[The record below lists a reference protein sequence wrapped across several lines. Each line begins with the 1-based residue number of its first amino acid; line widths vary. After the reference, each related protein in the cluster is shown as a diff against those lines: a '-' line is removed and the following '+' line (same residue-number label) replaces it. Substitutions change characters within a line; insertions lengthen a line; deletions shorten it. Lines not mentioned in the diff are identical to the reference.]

1 VLVLIGKAHIKMEI
15 VQKTWKP
22 KRWLAT
28 LLSLF
33 VGCIGMLYLGKGKLY
48 LIYTLTTILMVAAAF
63 LSFNLPLIELLN
75 LFSLVAFVIN
85 IVCAIHTYKLCTNFQ
100 QSSHR
105 PWYSYWWGIV
115 GIYLMIV
122 IPIFLFRSFFYEPF
136 HIPSMAMAPN
146 YVRGDHII
154 ISKLGYGNY
163 GSFGFDF
170 IHTTPTKKIQRG
182 DVIVF
187 SYPPNPKIDYIKR
200 VIGLPSDVVSYKSKQ
215 LFINKQAISTKAIGD
230 YQQFDER
237 VGVIDSKEFEES
249 LNGKTWH
256 VINLLDIAA
265 KDFEFTVSSNSYF
278 VMGDNRDNSA
288 DSRYWG
294 LVPAKNI
301 KGKVIYST
309 GDKN

>member
-1 VLVLIGKAHIKMEI
+1 MENI
-15 VQKTWKP
+15 QKNWKP

-33 VGCIGMLYLGKGKLY
+33 LGYSGMLYLGKGKLY
-48 LIYTLTTILMVAAAF
+48 LIYTLSTLLVAIAIY
-63 LSFNLPLIELLN
+63 LSFNLPPIDLLN
-75 LFSLVAFVIN
+75 IFSLASFAIN
-85 IVCAIHTYKLCTNFQ
+85 IVCAIHTYKLCTNFKEGNR
-100 QSSHR
+100 R
-105 PWYSYWWGIV
+105 PWYSHWWGIV
-115 GIYLMIV
+115 GIYLIIV
-122 IPIFLFRSFFYEPF
+122 IPIILFRSFFYEPF

-146 YVRGDHII
+146 YVRGDYIVV
-154 ISKLGYGNY
+154 SKLGYGNY
-163 GSFGFDF
+163 GSFGLNLL
-170 IHTTPTKKIQRG
+170 HTTPTKKIRRG

-200 VIGLPSDVVSYKSKQ
+200 VIGLPGDVVSYKSKL
-215 LFINKQAISTKAIGD
+215 LFINNQAIPTKAIGD
-230 YQQFDER
+230 YQQFDEK

-249 LNGKTWH
+249 LNDKTWH
-256 VINLLDIAA
+256 VINLPDIAA

-294 LVPAKNI
+294 VVPAKNI

-309 GDKN
+309 GDKK

>member
-1 VLVLIGKAHIKMEI
+1 MEKA
-15 VQKTWKP
+15 QKPWKP

-33 VGCIGMLYLGKGKLY
+33 LGCIGMLYLGKGKLY
-48 LIYTLTTILMVAAAF
+48 LIYTLATLLMFAAAF
-63 LSFNLPLIELLN
+63 LSFNLPLIDLL
-75 LFSLVAFVIN
+75 SLLSLAAFGIN
-85 IVCAIHTYKLCTNFQ
+85 IVGAIHTYKLCTNFQ
-100 QSSHR
+100 EGTR
-105 PWYSYWWGIV
+105 RLWYSHWWGIV
-115 GIYLMIV
+115 GIYLMII

-146 YVRGDHII
+146 YVRGDYIV

-163 GSFGFDF
+163 GSFGFNF

-200 VIGLPSDVVSYKSKQ
+200 VIGLPGDIVSYKSKQ
-215 LFINKQAISTKAIGD
+215 LFINNQTMPLKAVGD
-230 YQQFDER
+230 YQQFHEQF
-237 VGVIDSKEFEES
+237 GVLDFKEFEES
-249 LNGKTWH
+249 WDGIAWQ
-256 VINLLDIAA
+256 VINFPELPP
-265 KDFEFTVSSNSYF
+265 KDFEATVPPNSYF

-288 DSRYWG
+288 DSRIWG
-294 LVPAKNI
+294 TVPAQNI

-309 GDKN
+309 GDKK